1 MKCQPLAVYLRGNE
15 MKRKIHLMRTASFP
29 TIALLVLTLFTAFYT
44 PKALAE
50 VSITQISPAQ
60 GPVGTVVTVTGQI
73 TTQNG
78 SYKVFFADREV
89 QNGTATQTDVSTT
102 FPVPNSTWGKQLIKL
117 HDVTANESSTFEEI
131 RVQTK
136 YIIEAWWGQA
146 PQAQE
151 GENITILASIT
162 GGNDTTP
169 SMVNIT
175 VTDPANTP
183 HSVMNVNVSIDPNYG
198 NGTANRIYPTEF
210 NQPTSPHTH
219 YVGSYEMKLNVADET
234 KATGTF
240 TIGLTNAT
248 EYHRFQ
254 TVFIQAANY
263 TTSDL
268 LTVRVTHISETFNL
282 PPSNASGPLGIV
294 TANWTIPAN
303 ASLGSY
309 MVEVEAKPPGFE
321 KTVPDTQNI
330 TIVSKSFL
338 CEVRTLN
345 LEGETVE
352 GMLVEAWNA
361 TSPPIVS
368 SNTTNE
374 DGAALL
380 DLTAND
386 YNFRAFWNASDGPK
400 AEVGRTPWT
409 SVGAAPGDRV
419 GIHAINITCSLVHI
433 KVAVADSEGAPIPF
447 VNLSIAF
454 TYTSRLDVLI
464 TPTPLS
470 SETAL
475 GGDAVF
481 RNVYTNV
488 NYTIKASRYDRVFAT
503 VVSSLTSTRWFNLTC
518 PAYRLIIRVYD
529 RNGAAFQGAQV
540 EVHEWSMGLSGLVG
554 TEPTD
559 SSGEAAFNSTFGK
572 YSVDVYKN
580 DMLVNHTVALLT
592 NPVTEFPVYCK
603 LYSLTLEVNVVDYF
617 GLGIPNA
624 NVTIER
630 EGAVLAS
637 SNTGANG
644 VAPFIDLIGGNYRIL
659 VYIGGNPYDI
669 TTIYLQE
676 PQSISIKISDLVSIG
691 GFTTETSYLL
701 TAALIILLGIAVLS
715 VFLYRRL
722 KTRQKME

>member
-1 MKCQPLAVYLRGNE
+1 
-15 MKRKIHLMRTASFP
+15 MKRKIHLKRIASFP
-29 TIALLVLTLFTAFYT
+29 TIALLILTLFTAFYT

-78 SYKVFFADREV
+78 SYKVFFADKEV

-102 FPVPNSTWGKQLIKL
+102 FTVPNSTLGKQLVKL
-117 HDVTANESSTFEEI
+117 HDVTTNENSTIEEFH
-131 RVQTK
+131 VQTK
-136 YIIEAWWGQA
+136 YIIEALTPA
-146 PQAQE
+146 PPQQAQE
-151 GENITILASIT
+151 GANITIMVSIT
-162 GGNDTTP
+162 GGN
-169 SMVNIT
+169 SSASYMVNIT
-175 VTDPANTP
+175 VTDPEGIV
-183 HSVMNVNVSIDPNYG
+183 HSATNATEIDTDDYG
-198 NGTANRIYPTEF
+198 YGAENRAYTADF
-210 NQPTSPHTH
+210 NQTTSPHTY
-219 YVGSYEMKLNVADET
+219 YVGSYGMKLNVADET

-254 TVFIQAANY
+254 TVFIQVANY
-263 TTSDL
+263 TTSDI
-268 LTVRVTHISETFNL
+268 LTVRITHINETFDL

-309 MVEVEAKPPGFE
+309 MVEVEAKPPGSE
-321 KTVPDTQNI
+321 KQDTQNF
-330 TIVSKSFL
+330 TIVSKSFI

-345 LEGETVE
+345 LDGETVE
-352 GMLVEAWNA
+352 GVLVEANNRTTTA
-361 TSPPIVS
+361 IG

-374 DGAALL
+374 NGVVLL
-380 DLTAND
+380 DLTATD
-386 YNFRAFWNASDGPK
+386 YNFIAFWNASDGPK
-400 AEVGRTPWT
+400 AEVGRTLWT

-433 KVAVADSEGAPIPF
+433 KVAVADSEGVPIPF

-470 SETAL
+470 SETDL

-488 NYTIKASRYDRVFAT
+488 HYTIKASRYDRVFAT
-503 VVSSLTSTRWFNLTC
+503 VLSNLTSTRWFNLTC
-518 PAYRLIIRVYD
+518 PTYRLIIRVYD

-540 EVHEWSMGLSGLVG
+540 EVYEWSMGLSGLVG

-580 DMLVNHTVALLT
+580 DMLVNHTVALLI

-637 SNTGANG
+637 SNTASNG
-644 VAPFIDLIGGNYRIL
+644 VAQFTDLVGGNYRIL

-676 PQSISIKISDLVSIG
+676 PQIVSIKMSDLVSIG
-691 GFTTETSYLL
+691 GFTTETSYFL
-701 TAALIILLGIAVLS
+701 TAALIILLVITVLS

>member
-1 MKCQPLAVYLRGNE
+1 MRGNE
-15 MKRKIHLMRTASFP
+15 MKRKIHLKGTAVFP

-60 GPVGTVVTVTGQI
+60 GPVGTIVTVTGQI

-102 FPVPNSTWGKQLIKL
+102 FTVLNSTLGKQLVKL
-117 HDVTANESSTFEEI
+117 HDVTTNENSTFEEFH
-131 RVQTK
+131 VQTR
-136 YIIEAWWGQA
+136 YIIKALTPSPPPQA
-146 PQAQE
+146 PEGSNVTIIAMAT
-151 GENITILASIT
+151 GENPTLS
-162 GGNDTTP
+162 TTL
-169 SMVNIT
+169 VNIT
-175 VTDPANTP
+175 VTDPDNIKD
-183 HSVMNVNVSIDPNYG
+183 HSAKNVPIQIAQDGYGATSISYPNS
-198 NGTANRIYPTEF
+198 TLFTED
-210 NQPTSPHTH
+210 PHTY
-219 YVGSYEMKLNVADET
+219 YVGSYGMKLNIADET
-234 KATGTF
+234 EATGTF

-268 LTVRVTHISETFNL
+268 LTVKVTHISETFDL

-309 MVEVEAKPPGFE
+309 MVEVKAKLPGFD
-321 KTVPDTQNI
+321 KPVPDTQNF
-330 TIVSKSFL
+330 TIVSKPFI

-345 LEGETVE
+345 LDGETVE
-352 GMLVEAWNA
+352 GVLVEANNRTTTA
-361 TSPPIVS
+361 IG

-374 DGAALL
+374 NGVVLL
-380 DLTAND
+380 DLTATD
-386 YNFRAFWNASDGPK
+386 YNFIAFWNASDGPK

-447 VNLSIAF
+447 VSLSIAF

-470 SETAL
+470 SETDL

-488 NYTIKASRYDRVFAT
+488 NYTIKASRYDRVFVT
-503 VVSSLTSTRWFNLTC
+503 VVSNLTSTRWFNLTC
-518 PAYRLIIRVYD
+518 PTYRLIIRVYD

-540 EVHEWSMGLSGLVG
+540 EVYEWSMGLSGVVG

-580 DMLVNHTVALLT
+580 DMLVNHTVALLI

-630 EGAVLAS
+630 EGAILAS
-637 SNTGANG
+637 SNTGSNG
-644 VAPFIDLIGGNYRIL
+644 VAPFTDLVGGNYRIL

-669 TTIYLQE
+669 TTMYLQE
-676 PQSISIKISDLVSIG
+676 PQSVSIKISDLVSIG

-701 TAALIILLGIAVLS
+701 TAALIILLVIAVLS

>member
-1 MKCQPLAVYLRGNE
+1 
-15 MKRKIHLMRTASFP
+15 MKRKIHLKRTALFP
-29 TIALLVLTLFTAFYT
+29 TIALLALTLFTAFYT

-102 FPVPNSTWGKQLIKL
+102 FTVPNSTLGKQLVRL
-117 HDVTANESSTFEEI
+117 HDVTTNENSTMEEFH
-131 RVQTK
+131 VQTK
-136 YIIEAWWGQA
+136 YIIKALTPTPPQ
-146 PQAQE
+146 QAQE
-151 GENITILASIT
+151 GANITIMVSVT
-162 GGNDTTP
+162 GGN
-169 SMVNIT
+169 SSASYMVNIT
-175 VTDPANTP
+175 VTDPGGMV
-183 HSVMNVNVSIDPNYG
+183 HSATSATEIDADDYG
-198 NGTANRIYPTEF
+198 YGAENRTYTADF
-210 NQPTSPHTH
+210 NQTTSPHTY
-219 YVGSYEMKLNVADET
+219 YVGAYGMKLNVADET

-263 TTSDL
+263 TTSDI
-268 LTVRVTHISETFNL
+268 LTVRVTHISETFDL
-282 PPSNASGPLGIV
+282 PPSNASGPLGVV
-294 TANWTIPAN
+294 TTSWTIPAN

-309 MVEVEAKPPGFE
+309 MVDVIAHAHAK
-321 KTVPDTQNI
+321 TRIPDTQNF

-345 LEGETVE
+345 MEGETVE
-352 GMLVEAWNA
+352 GVLVEAWNV

-470 SETAL
+470 SETGL
-475 GGDAVF
+475 RGDAVF

-503 VVSSLTSTRWFNLTC
+503 VLSNLTSTRWFNLTC
-518 PAYRLIIRVYD
+518 PTYRLIIRVYD
-529 RNGAAFQGAQV
+529 RNGAVFQGAQV
-540 EVHEWSMGLSGLVG
+540 EVYEWSMGLGGLVG
-554 TEPTD
+554 TAPTD

-580 DMLVNHTVALLT
+580 DMLVNHTVALLI
-592 NPVTEFPVYCK
+592 NPVTEFQVYCK

-630 EGAVLAS
+630 EGVVLAS
-637 SNTGANG
+637 SNTASNG
-644 VAPFIDLIGGNYRIL
+644 VAQFTDLVGGNYRIL

-669 TTIYLQE
+669 TTKYLQE
-676 PQSISIKISDLVSIG
+676 LQIVSIKISDLVSIG
-691 GFTTETSYLL
+691 GFTTKTSYFL
-701 TAALIILLGIAVLS
+701 TAALIILLVFAVLS

-722 KTRQKME
+722 KTRQKVE